1 MAETSTSAE
10 ITWLLA
16 AVSQEDQSALARL
29 YEASCAKLYGVVV
42 RIVRRHDLAADVME
56 EAYLQIWRNAAEFN
70 PAHSS
75 PLAWM
80 VAIARRL
87 AIDVARRPT
96 AEEGEP
102 EVTEE
107 HEGPGAVPRHQ
118 LTDDLKRLLTCIGR
132 LEPDCQRMLL
142 LAYYGAFSRE
152 HLSGKLDMPIDVL
165 KSSLRR
171 SLVEVEQCLK
181 T

>member
-1 MAETSTSAE
+1 MSTPVE

-16 AVSQEDQSALARL
+16 AVTNGDQGAFERL
-29 YEASCAKLYGVVV
+29 YQATCAKLYGVVL
-42 RIVRRHDLAADVME
+42 RILRRPDLAADVVE
-56 EAYLQIWRNAAEFN
+56 EAYLQIWKTAGEFN
-70 PAHSS
+70 PGQTS

-87 AIDVARRPT
+87 AIDASRRPQPPGT
-96 AEEGEP
+96 EGEP
-102 EVTEE
+102 EMIDDN
-107 HEGPGAVPRHQ
+107 EGPGTVPRHQ

-132 LEPDCQRMLL
+132 LEPDRQRMLL
-142 LAYYGAFSRE
+142 LAYYGAFTRDE
-152 HLSGKLDMPIDVL
+152 LSVRLEIPADLL

-181 T
+181 L

>member
-1 MAETSTSAE
+1 MSTPVE

-16 AVSQEDQSALARL
+16 AVTKGDPAAFERL
-29 YEASCAKLYGVVV
+29 YKATCAKLYGVVL
-42 RIVRRHDLAADVME
+42 RILRRHDLAADVVE
-56 EAYLQIWRNAAEFN
+56 EAYLQIWKTAGEFN
-70 PAHSS
+70 PGHAT

-87 AIDVARRPT
+87 AIDASRRPQPPS
-96 AEEGEP
+96 AEGEP
-102 EVTEE
+102 EVIDEN
-107 HEGPGAVPRHQ
+107 EGPGTVPRHQ

-132 LEPDCQRMLL
+132 LEPDRQRMLL

-152 HLSGKLDMPIDVL
+152 ELSSKLDMPVNLL

-181 T
+181 L

>member
-1 MAETSTSAE
+1 LVATSTPVE
-10 ITWLLA
+10 ITWLFA
-16 AVSQEDQSALARL
+16 AISKGDQSALERL
-29 YEASCAKLYGVVV
+29 YEATCAKLYGVVV

-56 EAYLQIWRNAAEFN
+56 EAYLQVWHGAGEFN

-75 PLAWM
+75 PLGWM

-96 AEEGEP
+96 VVEGEP
-102 EVTEE
+102 EVIEE
-107 HEGPGAVPRHQ
+107 SEGPGTVPRHQ

-132 LEPDCQRMLL
+132 LEPDRQRMLL

-152 HLSGKLDMPIDVL
+152 QLSSKLDVPVDAL
-165 KSSLRR
+165 KTSLRR

>member
-1 MAETSTSAE
+1 LVGTPAPVE

-16 AVSQEDQSALARL
+16 AASKGDQSALERL
-29 YEASCAKLYGVVV
+29 YEATCAKLYGVVV

-56 EAYLQIWRNAAEFN
+56 EAYLQIWHDAAEFN

-75 PLAWM
+75 PLGWM

-87 AIDVARRPT
+87 AIDVARQPM
-96 AEEGEP
+96 AVEGEP
-102 EVTEE
+102 EVIEE
-107 HEGPGAVPRHQ
+107 NEGPGTVPRHQ

-132 LEPDCQRMLL
+132 LEPDRQRMLL

-152 HLSGKLDMPIDVL
+152 QLSIKLDVPVDLL
-165 KSSLRR
+165 KASLRR